1 MSIFSRLSCA
11 AALSA
16 SFLGVVG
23 GQQAGKTGSQPTL
36 GHKTAAVLR
45 ADGLE
50 FKDLNRNG
58 KLDPYE
64 DWRLLL
70 RFPAT

>member
-1 MSIFSRLSCA
+1 MSVFSRVSGA

-16 SFLGVVG
+16 SFFNCVVG

-36 GHKTAAVLR
+36 GHKTAVLR
-45 ADGLE
+45 VDGLE